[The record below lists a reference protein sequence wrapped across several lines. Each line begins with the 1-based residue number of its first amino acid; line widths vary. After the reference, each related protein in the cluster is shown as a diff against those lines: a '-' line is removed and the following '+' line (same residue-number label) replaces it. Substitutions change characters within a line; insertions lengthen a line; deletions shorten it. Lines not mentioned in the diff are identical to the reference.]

1 MLRTHP
7 KSLLPLLLLTA
18 CGGGGTGPDPVDLP
32 IIVVGIARL
41 DRSPTQSL
49 TGYLAFFFDVD
60 RNILLEGTVQV
71 NQLPITE
78 TLEPG
83 IVDGP
88 IYFRGSTVR
97 AGDAYQMVATIQA
110 PEGPIQVTSAIVT
123 APAVFTVQ
131 APTTLALGQPIT
143 VTWSPVANAQF
154 FNVTVTNTG
163 YEAELPGTST
173 SFTIPTAA
181 FAGLQSGAVVEIEVT
196 AFNAFYV
203 SLASGIS
210 DLGDAEE
217 AILRFTEAEN
227 ITGNGARGSFGAST
241 TIGTLVTLQ

>member
-1 MLRTHP
+1 MLRLRN
-7 KSLLPLLLLTA
+7 KALLPLLLLTA
-18 CGGGGTGPDPVDLP
+18 CGGGGTGPDPVDFP

-41 DRSPTQSL
+41 DRSPVQSL
-49 TGYLAFFFDVD
+49 TGYMAFFFDVD

-71 NQLPITE
+71 NQLQITQ

-97 AGDAYQMVATIQA
+97 ANDAYQMVATIQA
-110 PEGPIQVTSAIVT
+110 PEGPIQVTSAIVS
-123 APAVFTVQ
+123 APAVFTME
-131 APTTLALGQPIT
+131 APATMGLGQPIT
-143 VTWSPVANAQF
+143 ATWSPVSNAEK

-163 YEAELPGTST
+163 YEAELPGSAT
-173 SFTIPTAA
+173 SFTIPASA
-181 FAGLQSGAVVEIEVT
+181 FAGLQAGAQVEIEVT

-241 TIGTLVTLQ
+241 TIGTIVTLQ